1 MAEEV
6 HLPASVDASDISA
19 FCLGVIIV
27 VYAVHHCGARMP
39 LLKSLQEWVTGR
51 VHPFRAPQ
59 YLDVRHLEVRLAWK

>member
-19 FCLGVIIV
+19 FRLGVMIV

-39 LLKSLQEWVTGR
+39 LLKSLQVGDGSS
-51 VHPFRAPQ
+51 APLQ
-59 YLDVRHLEVRLAWK
+59 GASVS